1 MTDRLK
7 QWEKAWEQINK
18 LPDFIHGEK
27 HYPHTDLFI
36 VIYVRP
42 YWAINT
48 VLYSVGGQCR
58 SLEERK
64 PYEAALNRTF
74 NTAIEAA
81 RHISYLA
88 ERANYLDWV
97 KR

>member
-1 MTDRLK
+1 MTGRLEK
-7 QWEKAWEQINK
+7 WGKAWEQINRI
-18 LPDFIHGEK
+18 PDFIHGEK
-27 HYPHTDLFI
+27 HYPNTDLFI
-36 VIYVRP
+36 VIYVHP
-42 YWAINT
+42 FWNKNS
-48 VLYSVGGQCR
+48 VLYSIGGQCR

-74 NTAIEAA
+74 GTALEAA
-81 RHISYLA
+81 WYIKDLA